1 VTDVKISSER
11 KKELLTEYKQM
22 KPDMG
27 VLAVINKND
36 NRYWL
41 EAAPNLKG
49 KINSVAF
56 QLKNGSHVNRQLQK
70 DWNDLGE
77 EAFQIVVLE
86 QLEYEED
93 ESKTDYREELELL
106 KIICTDKLKEQGV
119 AFY

>member
-1 VTDVKISSER
+1 MKISSER
-11 KKELLTEYKQM
+11 KKELLTQYKQM

-41 EAAPNLKG
+41 EIAPNLKG

-56 QLKNGSHVNRQLQK
+56 QLKNGSHVNRKLQK

-77 EAFQIVVLE
+77 EVFQIIVLE

-106 KIICTDKLKEQGV
+106 KMIWIDRLTQQGV
-119 AFY
+119 QFY